1 MLLASTKA
9 ESNEVET
16 EAVQTINILT
26 SILMANHQDAHIITA
41 MPTDAKSS
49 SIDSNLRLAVIN
61 VTTAQLVR
69 SVRNPP
75 GRSKPSIL
83 EKWNSAAECS
93 NSSVINQPTRAK
105 QTTGKNSSTR
115 KHAAPVVPTRIN
127 TTSPWKCHECTFV
140 NERNL
145 TIRTLCE
152 VCGTKRVMDNA

>member
-1 MLLASTKA
+1 MNKRIVEVLLASTKV

-16 EAVQTINILT
+16 EAVQTINIT

-41 MPTDAKSS
+41 MPTDAKPS

-61 VTTAQLVR
+61 VTTAQLVT

-105 QTTGKNSSTR
+105 QTAGNNSSTR

-127 TTSPWKCHECTFV
+127 TTSPWK
-140 NERNL
+140 
-145 TIRTLCE
+145 
-152 VCGTKRVMDNA
+152 